1 MTSVKDTPFAS
12 SPTNDVNSS
21 GETPPSTPPGQ
32 AASSRRSR
40 GPAPESGAP
49 SARASTASY
58 CEPFTAGEPPAP
70 SEPEALPN
78 LRVQTHTRFHDD
90 GSNSVRRSYV
100 VATRDE
106 VSGGEPMGDA
116 ATRALRNKHLVI
128 GGKRKAGSDEYP
140 LAASDAHM
148 HPTGY
153 RQQGRTLGPE
163 FIANMD
169 EIAMARTTLMPIPTT
184 VIGTAGDVAVGD
196 HAGCG
201 PAYYIPPELVNIDF
215 HDMTRQVMQTITRS
229 DVEIQLDTG
238 VDASLANQLKLRSTL
253 TQADRERFDPMI
265 TGLNLG
271 DINAAKHLLVKLY
284 ENKGTFTGVG
294 EITLAKE
301 LIDQLYAGRSQAN
314 VHTNI
319 EAFIHLAEIAGVVGM
334 PIVMHCDVDSLAH
347 QLNHRGEPHVGDA
360 PCEPANLDALKQLI
374 GHHKLKSTTLVWAH
388 AGGLGRF
395 IAESGEHVPEL
406 EKILDANKNLM
417 IDISWSRVATQLT
430 QTPFAAQRWANFLA
444 THHTR
449 VLFGSDVLSPTGAAM
464 WNETRALYTDLLN
477 RLPIDKQ
484 ADILNNNY
492 ERVFVASRP
501 KVRNFENKVLTEGF
515 HDNVLRRETNQRL
528 DPEALRTLLAA

>member
-1 MTSVKDTPFAS
+1 MTKINDNTSASARTTDTS
-12 SPTNDVNSS
+12 SS
-21 GETPPSTPPGQ
+21 GEAAASRPPGQ
-32 AASSRRSR
+32 AASSRRFR
-40 GPAPESGAP
+40 GTAPEGGAP
-49 SARASTASY
+49 SARASTALY
-58 CEPFTAGEPPAP
+58 CEPFTAGEPLAP
-70 SEPEALPN
+70 SEPEPLPD

-90 GSNSVRRSYV
+90 GSSSVRRSYV
-100 VATRDE
+100 VASSEE
-106 VSGGEPMGDA
+106 VSAGEPMGDA

-163 FIANMD
+163 FMADMD

-184 VIGTAGDVAVGD
+184 VIGTAGDVAVDD

-201 PAYYIPPELVNIDF
+201 PAYYIPPELVNIGF
-215 HDMTRQVMQTITRS
+215 YDMTSEVVQTITHGN
-229 DVEIQLDTG
+229 VEVQLDTG

-253 TQADRERFDPMI
+253 THADRERFDPMI

-294 EITLAKE
+294 EVTLAKE
-301 LIDQLYAGRSQAN
+301 LIDKLYAGKSQAN

-319 EAFIHLAEIAGVVGM
+319 TPFIHLAEIAGVVGM
-334 PIVMHCDVDSLAH
+334 PIVMHCDVDSLDH
-347 QLNHRGEPHVGDA
+347 QIEHRDGRRVGTA
-360 PCEPANLDALKQLI
+360 PCEPANLDAVKALI
-374 GHHKLKSTTLVWAH
+374 GDPRLKNTTLVWAH

-406 EKILDANKNLM
+406 ERLLEDNKNLM

-430 QTPFAAQRWANFLA
+430 QTPFAAQRWSNFLA
-444 THHTR
+444 AHHTR

-464 WNETRALYTDLLN
+464 WNETRGLYTDLLN
-477 RLPIDKQ
+477 TLPLDKQ

-501 KVRNFENKVLTEGF
+501 KVRNFETKVLTQDF
-515 HDNVLRRETNQRL
+515 YDNVLRRETNQRL
-528 DPEALRTLLAA
+528 DPVALRALLEA

>member
-1 MTSVKDTPFAS
+1 MKSVPYTPFAS
-12 SPTNDVNSS
+12 APTNDMNSS
-21 GETPPSTPPGQ
+21 SEAAPSRAPGQ
-32 AASSRRSR
+32 AASFRRSR

-49 SARASTASY
+49 SARASTALY
-58 CEPFTAGEPPAP
+58 CEAFTAGEPPAP
-70 SEPEALPN
+70 SEAEPLPN

-100 VATRDE
+100 VATPDE

-163 FIANMD
+163 LIADMN
-169 EIAMARTTLMPIPTT
+169 EIAMAYTTLMSIPTT
-184 VIGTAGDVAVGD
+184 VTGTAGDVAVGD
-196 HAGCG
+196 HGGCG
-201 PAYYIPPELVNIDF
+201 PAYYLRPDLLNIGLYE
-215 HDMTRQVMQTITRS
+215 MTSEVVQSIV
-229 DVEIQLDTG
+229 DGNVEVQLDTG
-238 VDASLANQLKLRSTL
+238 VDASLARQLTLRSTL
-253 TQADRERFDPMI
+253 TQADRERLDPMI

-294 EITLAKE
+294 EVTLAKE
-301 LIDQLYAGRSQAN
+301 LIDKLYAGKSQAN

-319 EAFIHLAEIAGVVGM
+319 TPFIHLAEIAGVVGM
-334 PIVMHCDVDSLAH
+334 PIVMHCDVDSLDH
-347 QLNHRGEPHVGDA
+347 QLEHRTGSFVGTA
-360 PCEPANLDALKQLI
+360 PCDPSNLDAVKALI
-374 GHHKLKSTTLVWAH
+374 GDPRLKNTTLVWAH

-406 EKILDANKNLM
+406 EKLLEENPNLM

-430 QTPFAAQRWANFLA
+430 QTPFAAQRWSNFLA
-444 THHTR
+444 AHHTR
-449 VLFGSDVLSPTGAAM
+449 VLFGSDVLSPTSAAM
-464 WNETRALYTDLLN
+464 WNETRSLYTDLLN
-477 RLPIDKQ
+477 TLPLDKQ
-484 ADILNNNY
+484 ADILHNNY
-492 ERVFVASRP
+492 ERVFVASRA
-501 KVRNFENKVLTEGF
+501 KVRNFENKVLTEAF
-515 HDNVLRRETNQRL
+515 HDTVLRPETNQRL
-528 DPEALRTLLAA
+528 DPVALRALLEA